1 MAVVKSVFEIDDTL
15 RDRFKA
21 RVAIEGRT
29 IKDVLAE
36 LIGGYLAQPIQ
47 RSKVAAMGEL
57 REVELFR
64 VLYDMGEG
72 GRTLKWFCENRT
84 VVEELLRR
92 GWMKQMAPRLF
103 SPATAGKE
111 ALKKWRDGGRG

>member
-15 RDRFKA
+15 RSRFKA
-21 RVAIEGRT
+21 RVAIEGTT
-29 IKDVLAE
+29 IKDVLAK
-36 LIGGYLAQPIQ
+36 LIEGYLEHSI
-47 RSKVAAMGEL
+47 KGGEVAAKAEL

-72 GRTLKWFCENRT
+72 GRTLKWFCENRA

-92 GWMKQMAPRLF
+92 GWIKQLAPRLF
-103 SPATAGKE
+103 GPATAGKD
-111 ALKKWRDGGRG
+111 ALKKWRGGGA